1 MSIMHS
7 QIPQTYYPQP
17 QFVAPQ
23 QTIQQPVY
31 QAPQQQQQIPQPS
44 PTISNIFYVQ
54 GEAAAKA
61 YPVAFGKGVVLF
73 DSERDYFYIK
83 EVDRYGVPKPLRK
96 FPYKEELEEEV
107 QPTVQLQQTEPVHDY
122 VTRDEFEKRI
132 AEITKPV
139 EMVQP
144 NHHRKHKENR
154 NGQFH
159 NEKSAT

>member
-1 MSIMHS
+1 MSIMHT
-7 QIPQTYYPQP
+7 QMPQTYYPQP

-23 QTIQQPVY
+23 QPIQQPVY
-31 QAPQQQQQIPQPS
+31 QAPQQQQIPQPS

-61 YPVAFGKGVVLF
+61 YPVAFGKGIVLF

-96 FPYKEELEEEV
+96 FPYKEEFEQET
-107 QPTVQLQQTEPVHDY
+107 QPTVQLQTEEKPDY

-132 AEITKPV
+132 AELSKPV

-144 NHHRKHKENR
+144 NYHKKHKENR
-154 NGQFH
+154 NGQFN
-159 NEKSAT
+159 NEKSTT